1 VAEEAETAAAV
12 AAVEEAEAA
21 AEDSEAAAA
30 AALVERSQG
39 IQPEAAAAEA
49 EAAARE
55 AGAAA
60 ARDEVKDEVED
71 EVEDETEYVEVNGCV
86 IIPDEPANSA
96 PPPPP
101 VMVDSLLNAMQ
112 TLQTVGKAQTRTEV
126 YQSLALDVANP
137 DTILPCWCQLC
148 LRLYMRLYR
157 DRKECFRCLGEKD
170 RKHSCGLGKVSNYLV
185 KPGANKAQLRGE
197 FSKHFEGSARMT
209 MKYVKTLAAYRQR

>member
-1 VAEEAETAAAV
+1 MLSARGTQDFAAPELLLGQMWNERVDIWASGQCFYFFLRGKRTPWPLDEAKKAF
-12 AAVEEAEAA
+12 
-21 AEDSEAAAA
+21 
-30 AALVERSQG
+30 LNGRL
-39 IQPEAAAAEA
+39 PEVDWSILPLPAQDAWLP
-49 EAAARE
+49 
-55 AGAAA
+55 
-60 ARDEVKDEVED
+60 V
-71 EVEDETEYVEVNGCV
+71 VNGCV

>member
-1 VAEEAETAAAV
+1 MAEEAETAAAV

-21 AEDSEAAAA
+21 AEDSEASEAAAA

-39 IQPEAAAAEA
+39 MQSEAAAAEA
-49 EAAARE
+49 EATARE

-60 ARDEVKDEVED
+60 AGDEVKDEVED
-71 EVEDETEYVEVNGCV
+71 EVEDETEYVEDNGCV

-101 VMVDSLLNAMQ
+101 VMVDPLLNALQ

-148 LRLYMRLYR
+148 LRLYRG
-157 DRKECFRCLGEKD
+157 RKECFRCLGEKD

-209 MKYVKTLAAYRQR
+209 MKYVNTLAAYRQR